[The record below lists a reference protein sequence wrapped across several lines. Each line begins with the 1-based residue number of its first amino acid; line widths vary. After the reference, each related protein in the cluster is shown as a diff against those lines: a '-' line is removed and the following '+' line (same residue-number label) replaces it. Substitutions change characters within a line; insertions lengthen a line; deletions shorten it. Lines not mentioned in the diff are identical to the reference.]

1 MKKISKKRPYEQF
14 RQLADNAVNR
24 HSHLHTINDVV
35 EAIGYSRYAVNGW
48 RAAGQVP
55 EAAIWAIKGYDR
67 QEENNGTCFSKE
79 ELFDIISCL
88 PEDKPELVQRA
99 VLILRNLS

>member
-48 RAAGQVP
+48 RAAGQAP
-55 EAAIWAIKGYDR
+55 EAAVWAIKGYDQ
-67 QEENNGTCFSKE
+67 QEKNNGTSFNKE
-79 ELFDIISCL
+79 ELFELISIL
-88 PEDKPELVQRA
+88 PEGNSKLIQKA
-99 VLILRNLS
+99 VRILRNLP

>member
-1 MKKISKKRPYEQF
+1 MKKISKRRPYEQF
-14 RQLADNAVNR
+14 RQLANNAMIR
-24 HSHLHTINDVV
+24 HSHLNKINDVV

-55 EAAIWAIKGYDR
+55 EAAIWAIKGYDQ
-67 QEENNGTCFSKE
+67 QEKNNETCFSKE
-79 ELFDIISCL
+79 ELFDIISFL
-88 PEDKPELVQRA
+88 PDSKPELVQRA